1 MTSIYGA
8 RHKQAVADARGKP
21 PGWGTPGHANYN
33 PPGRPGAYQ
42 PLDNSPLAASLLHQR
57 SMAPSA
63 PKIPPT
69 DPPIPDP
76 YGQRHQSLLYG
87 NNMTPT
93 PPQMNGQAQNSP
105 VSSLGELLGAAPPP
119 GYDPDL
125 ARKARQQGS
134 VYIGNYRRGDSS
146 NRQGRQ
152 PGFQPDGSWWTPNDG
167 NMYVQGGTIPGFD
180 SYEWGGSMNA
190 PKIPP
195 TDPPEDPY
203 GQRPPG
209 YGGGIMPQLAQA
221 YSMRFHNQP
230 WGKNF

>member
-57 SMAPSA
+57 SMAPNA

-76 YGQRHQSLLYG
+76 YGQRPQSLLYG

-93 PPQMNGQAQNSP
+93 PPQMNNPMPQQVGQM
-105 VSSLGELLGAAPPP
+105 
-119 GYDPDL
+119 DFTPD
-125 ARKARQQGS
+125 
-134 VYIGNYRRGDSS
+134 
-146 NRQGRQ
+146 
-152 PGFQPDGSWWTPNDG
+152 
-167 NMYVQGGTIPGFD
+167 
-180 SYEWGGSMNA
+180 A

-209 YGGGIMPQLAQA
+209 YGGGYQGLAKALMDRGGISQTSPQGLFGPLHKR
-221 YSMRFHNQP
+221 SF
-230 WGKNF
+230 F